1 MLLLLYVNVY
11 LQDLLLYLDK
21 EKEYMTETLLAQAN
35 ALQNRIK
42 SVELLLEQVD
52 LTDPSGADTTERI
65 SPIIIQAGMAQSIQ
79 FDVLPADVDMPI
91 SETQRLD
98 AHIHAVF
105 VQLLQDYLRQLKE
118 MFDKLN

>member
-1 MLLLLYVNVY
+1 
-11 LQDLLLYLDK
+11 
-21 EKEYMTETLLAQAN
+21 MTETLLAQAN

-42 SVELLLEQVD
+42 SVELLLDQVD

-65 SPIIIQAGMAQSIQ
+65 SPIILQAGMAQSIQ

-98 AHIHAVF
+98 ARMHEYIVK
-105 VQLLQDYLRQLKE
+105 LLQDYLRQLKE
-118 MFDKLN
+118 MFNKLN